1 MTSPTSSIAA
11 SSIAASNIAAS
22 NIAAQ
27 WFPNVA
33 ARLPEFIDSIIQT
46 LVMVL
51 ISGVIS
57 FVFAVAFAI
66 VLTLTAKDGLA
77 PNSVAFNVLDKL
89 VNLFRSI
96 PFIILAAALVPVTRA
111 ISGTAIGT
119 RGAIFPLMV
128 GITPFFTR
136 QIQSALAG
144 IDAGLVE
151 AAQAMG
157 MNTGRIVFRVYL
169 REAVPSIIRVSII
182 AIVSIIGLTA
192 VVGIV
197 GGGGLGDFA
206 IRYGYQRYMLDA
218 TYATVIVLVL
228 LIGVIEFIG
237 RQLVDITEH

>member
-1 MTSPTSSIAA
+1 MTILNS
-11 SSIAASNIAAS
+11 
-22 NIAAQ
+22 

-33 ARLPEFIDSIIQT
+33 ARFPEFIDSIIQT

-51 ISGVIS
+51 VSGLIS
-57 FVFAVAFAI
+57 FVLATLFAVL
-66 VLTLTAKDGLA
+66 LTLTANDGLT
-77 PNSVAFNVLDKL
+77 PNRAVFNVLDKL
-89 VNLFRSI
+89 VNLLRSI

-111 ISGTAIGT
+111 IAGTAIGT
-119 RGAIFPLMV
+119 RGAIFPLVV

-144 IDAGLVE
+144 VDRGLIE
-151 AAQAMG
+151 AAESLG
-157 MNTGRIVFRVYL
+157 MSVPRIVRRVYL
-169 REAVPSIIRVSII
+169 REAVPSIIRVSVI
-182 AIVSIIGLTA
+182 ATVSLIGLTA